1 MKSSYVEVR
10 IVLMDLNYP
19 LTKQNLI
26 QQALKHGAS
35 GSVMEDL
42 KSIPDREYISSISV
56 FREFEGIKLKVNK

>member
-35 GSVMEDL
+35 GNVMEDL